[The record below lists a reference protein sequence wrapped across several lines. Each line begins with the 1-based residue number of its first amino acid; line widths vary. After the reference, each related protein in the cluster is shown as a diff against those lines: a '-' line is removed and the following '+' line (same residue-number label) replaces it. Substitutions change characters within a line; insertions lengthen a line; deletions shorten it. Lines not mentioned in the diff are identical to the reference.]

1 MRKSVSFVFDK
12 ELIDRLKKLSEETY
26 IPQARLAALAL
37 DECISKKEKEMEYM
51 AILFRT
57 IAGILLMLTVAGI
70 IGPVTLIVIY
80 TRIIIVGVLTAPQW
94 AARRPL
100 K

>member
-37 DECISKKEKEMEYM
+37 DEFITKKEKEM
-51 AILFRT
+51 
-57 IAGILLMLTVAGI
+57 
-70 IGPVTLIVIY
+70 
-80 TRIIIVGVLTAPQW
+80 
-94 AARRPL
+94 